1 METSLKK
8 QFSEEGYV
16 HLRGVISREEIAAMR
31 EAGRRYCVEG
41 RSHMFTEEFIRI
53 PCLATLPFNARIV
66 AGIREV
72 FGEGYASVTQFSM
85 SANLHNPQWHRD
97 SQSQE
102 GNEYL
107 YDTDYLVSKCAVYL
121 QDNDAE
127 WGGGMEILPRSHL
140 PGYLGYRTPF
150 SRSNPVGKAARGLQR
165 AALRL
170 RDRRLAP
177 LWLPLKAGDA
187 LLFHANLIHRASQPD
202 KNKKR
207 GGYKNVALLDPP
219 RDKFKYLIDWEV
231 SPDNRY
237 LRVYLEHQLR
247 RARAEGS
254 LFGESMNVRFPNDYD
269 PALVTHIRKLGLRVV
284 NYSDVA
290 TADRAAA

>member
-1 METSLKK
+1 MEASLQK
-8 QFSEEGYV
+8 QFRNEGYV
-16 HLRGVISREEIAAMR
+16 LLRGVITPEEIAAMR
-31 EAGRRYCVEG
+31 EAGEKHFVGE
-41 RSHMFTEEFIRI
+41 RSHMFTDELLRI
-53 PCLATLPFNARIV
+53 PCLAALSFNPKIV
-66 AGIREV
+66 AGIRRV
-72 FGEGYASVTQFSM
+72 FGEGYATVTQFSM

-107 YDTDYLVSKCAVYL
+107 YDPDYRVSKCAVYL
-121 QDNDAE
+121 QDNDRE

-140 PGYLGYRTPF
+140 PGYLGYRTPL
-150 SRSNPVGKAARGLQR
+150 SRGNPIGKLARGLQR

-202 KNKKR
+202 ENKKR

-219 RDKFKYLIDWEV
+219 RDKFKYLFDWEV

-237 LRVYLEHQLR
+237 LRVYIEHQLR
-247 RARAEGS
+247 RARAEGG
-254 LFGESMNVRFPNDYD
+254 LFGGSMNVRFPDDYD
-269 PALVTHIRKLGLRVV
+269 PALVTHIQKLGLKVV
-284 NYSDVA
+284 NYSDVGTA
-290 TADRAAA
+290 TREAA